1 MKSTKETFFSDIP
14 LPFCVVVSLLSTV
27 MNLPN
32 QSFYNFAIAPG
43 TRDHKGYF
51 VQDGT
56 YNLVRVE
63 SSGWAFICLDN
74 HTCYYVDPESL
85 MEVCDLEDRLLP

>member
-1 MKSTKETFFSDIP
+1 MTPKNI
-14 LPFCVVVSLLSTV
+14 
-27 MNLPN
+27 
-32 QSFYNFAIAPG
+32 SFYNFAIAPG

-56 YNLVRVE
+56 YDLVRVE
-63 SSGWAFICLDN
+63 DSGWAFICQDN

-85 MEVCDLEDRLLP
+85 SEVCDLEDRVEAVEEISLS

>member
-1 MKSTKETFFSDIP
+1 MTTLFE
-14 LPFCVVVSLLSTV
+14 LLFRTGLNT
-27 MNLPN
+27 MNLKSK
-32 QSFYNFAIAPG
+32 SFYNFAIVPG

-63 SSGWAFICLDN
+63 DSGWAFICQDN

-85 MEVCDLEDRLLP
+85 SEVCDLEDYVLAIGE

>member
-1 MKSTKETFFSDIP
+1 MIISVSSFLRQAVITHGSAAMKSK
-14 LPFCVVVSLLSTV
+14 
-27 MNLPN
+27 N

-63 SSGWAFICLDN
+63 DSGWAFICQDN
-74 HTCYYVDPESL
+74 HTCYYVDPETLS
-85 MEVCDLEDRLLP
+85 EVCDLEDQLLTIEEQ

>member
-1 MKSTKETFFSDIP
+1 M
-14 LPFCVVVSLLSTV
+14 LLISIFVLLLYAGLTA
-27 MNLPN
+27 MNPKN
-32 QSFYNFAIAPG
+32 ISFYNFAIAPG

-56 YNLVRVE
+56 YSLVRVE
-63 SSGWAFICLDN
+63 DTGWAFICQDN

-85 MEVCDLEDRLLP
+85 SEVCDLEDHIVLVEERVSS